1 MSTLIIWVMGAAL
14 LLINIMLRTRILRLE
29 ARLKELSRPEDY
41 LRFLRQQA
49 VQKEKVPAIKAL
61 RKQYPELSLIEANN
75 LWQPIAR
82 QPFRFY
88 SLNLAACKK
97 VYKIYIDDNKTP

>member
-61 RKQYPELSLIEANN
+61 RKQYPELSLIEANK
-75 LWQPIAR
+75 LWQQI
-82 QPFRFY
+82 Q
-88 SLNLAACKK
+88 
-97 VYKIYIDDNKTP
+97 

>member
-29 ARLKELSRPEDY
+29 ARLKELNRPEDY

-75 LWQPIAR
+75 LWQQI
-82 QPFRFY
+82 Q
-88 SLNLAACKK
+88 
-97 VYKIYIDDNKTP
+97 

>member
-49 VQKEKVPAIKAL
+49 VQKENVPAIKAL

-75 LWQPIAR
+75 LWQQI
-82 QPFRFY
+82 Q
-88 SLNLAACKK
+88 
-97 VYKIYIDDNKTP
+97 